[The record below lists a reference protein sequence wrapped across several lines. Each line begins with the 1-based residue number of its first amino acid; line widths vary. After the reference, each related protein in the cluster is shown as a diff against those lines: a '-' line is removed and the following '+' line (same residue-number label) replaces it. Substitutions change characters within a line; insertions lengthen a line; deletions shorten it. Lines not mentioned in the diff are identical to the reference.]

1 MPKRWKAAFGCSTAG
16 IAAMAAVIVKDMS
29 VGAPAYGT
37 PAYWL
42 DFSLTL
48 AAIIMATFPALVAMA
63 IDDLG
68 GGWE

>member
-1 MPKRWKAAFGCSTAG
+1 MPRRWKAALGCSLAAV
-16 IAAMAAVIVKDMS
+16 AAMAAIIVKDMS

-48 AAIIMATFPALVAMA
+48 AAVIMATFPALVAMA

-68 GGWE
+68 GGDE

>member
-1 MPKRWKAAFGCSTAG
+1 MPRHWKAALGCSMAA
-16 IAAMAAVIVKDMS
+16 IAAMAAVVVKDMS

-48 AAIIMATFPALVAMA
+48 AAVVMATFPALVAMA

-68 GGWE
+68 GDE